1 MPSSGG
7 MSISMRTIVTQSR
20 FGTSSS
26 KFAGQSLM
34 RSQHIDPT
42 IQLFVNAFDRI
53 TVRTHE

>member
-42 IQLFVNAFDRI
+42 IQLFADRVDRI
-53 TVRTHE
+53 KVRTHE